1 MLEVFKTTSKCRQCQ
16 PYSDNFG
23 YIQQCCDKKWP
34 ANCRQIRG
42 RATFAAHCRC
52 HAVRLQCRLTGW
64 ESEGNWSPGERC
76 DIFTITGNLEYFI
89 SGSASHPSEP
99 LTLSPP
105 LSLSHVETTWN
116 NTFLTRL
123 HGHLVE
129 WVYRF
134 FWVPRK
140 RTLVHGAVN
149 LWISKQCS

>member
-1 MLEVFKTTSKCRQCQ
+1 MSAMPAIFRQFRIYSAMLWQ
-16 PYSDNFG
+16 
-23 YIQQCCDKKWP
+23 KWP
-34 ANCRQIRG
+34 ELPPNPRPGNIC
-42 RATFAAHCRC
+42 CPLPLPRC
-52 HAVRLQCRLTGW
+52 PVAVSPHRLGVR
-64 ESEGNWSPGERC
+64 GNWSPGERC